1 MNKYVRKLG
10 LSYDPF
16 AAAEKSRTFF
26 TGGGRQELLQR
37 LLEQAHFGA
46 PLSMVCGP
54 LGSGKTTLAREFRA
68 SFTDEA
74 LCVPVHATLFMNQH
88 QFLDA
93 LLEQLPI
100 GASSPEPAAIV
111 DDLVRFAEKLYLN
124 AKTLVIIVDDAH
136 ELASEVLEIV
146 DALTNKA
153 SEGAVHILMLGE
165 LQLSNMLHSSLGN
178 NAIGNRLSGRMLEER
193 MEALGNDEVLDY
205 VQLKLADASFTDEL
219 PLEGPVIGEIINE
232 ANGIPGAINVLV
244 TDALNNKMHV
254 VPKPVAQPQS
264 LLELGAVYWAT
275 AAGLI
280 VCLLAAVIFLPSGS
294 EDSEDVQAEV
304 ADAQGN
310 RLQIPLA
317 VNTTQQVNSPAAI
330 VLAETDLRPVS
341 NRPLGVP
348 SAATADSTVTAEASG
363 VDSPDGSQ
371 NMSVS
376 SESQHPAEPPPNS
389 VTESRD
395 NESVQFAQPG
405 MSEFEQELLSY
416 SPEHFTLQIMGS
428 RSEDAVRRFIDR
440 ELSAFNRGYFEALH
454 EGNPWFVVVSGHFT
468 SRAAANRALSDLP
481 ANIRDM
487 KPWIRS
493 IGDVQAAISA
503 AHPGIAAQ

>member
-1 MNKYVRKLG
+1 MKMG

-26 TGGGRQELLQR
+26 TGGGRQELLRR

-46 PLSMVCGP
+46 PLSMVCGS

-68 SFTDEA
+68 CFTDEA
-74 LCVPVHATLFMNQH
+74 LCVPVQATLFMNQH

-111 DDLVRFAEKLYLN
+111 DDLIRFAEKLYLN

-165 LQLSNMLHSSLGN
+165 LQLSNMLHSSPGN

-193 MEALGNDEVLDY
+193 MEALGNDDVLNY
-205 VQLKLADASFTDEL
+205 VKLKLADAGFLDEL
-219 PLEGPVIGEIINE
+219 PIQAPVVGEIINE

-244 TDALNNKMHV
+244 TDALNNKMHD

-264 LLELGAVYWAT
+264 LLELGAAYWAT

-294 EDSEDVQAEV
+294 EVGEDAQAEV
-304 ADAQGN
+304 VDTQGN

-317 VNTTQQVNSPAAI
+317 VNTSQQLNSPAAD
-330 VLAETDLRPVS
+330 VLEEPDLRLAS
-341 NRPLGVP
+341 IRPLSVP
-348 SAATADSTVTAEASG
+348 PAATADTTASAGTSA
-363 VDSPDGSQ
+363 VDSPDPGQ
-371 NMSVS
+371 KLSVS
-376 SESQHPAEPPPNS
+376 NESQRPVDPPS
-389 VTESRD
+389 VPTIDSRD
-395 NESVQFAQPG
+395 KVSVQFAQPG
-405 MSEFEQELLSY
+405 MSEFERELLSF
-416 SPEHFTLQIMGS
+416 SPDHFTLQIMGS
-428 RSEDAVRRFIDR
+428 RSEEAARRFIDR
-440 ELSAFNRGYFEALH
+440 ELSAFNRGYFEARH

-468 SRAAANRALSDLP
+468 SRAAATRALSDLP
-481 ANIRDM
+481 ANVRDM